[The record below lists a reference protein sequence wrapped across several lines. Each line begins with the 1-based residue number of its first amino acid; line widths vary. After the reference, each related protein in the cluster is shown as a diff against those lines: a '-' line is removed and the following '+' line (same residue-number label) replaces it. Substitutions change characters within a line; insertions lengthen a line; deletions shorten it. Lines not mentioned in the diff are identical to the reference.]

1 MVAGMGVPSSRP
13 AGDAPAR
20 TPSLRLVRGILLA
33 ALLTAGMPALG
44 VAAEA
49 QKAEPQKVE
58 PPRGRGA
65 LPPSGTVTTVRQEPF
80 KQESPKAK
88 PRTDA
93 PAAAAPP
100 SASAAATP
108 AAPRVTQ
115 ALRFGVYRKEADAWV
130 DWKSLVRRQPDMV
143 ADLVPRVVP
152 LKAGAPD
159 DGYVLLAAP
168 LPDLDPTFVCRRIVG
183 GGGTCLVVEAPDVPL
198 GPPAKVPDGDSN
210 GVVTYTP
217 DQSREMVEI
226 ERQAARLSRI
236 TAIVPGFD
244 AQIDVGAL
252 KASRWNLCALTFDDG
267 PHPAVTPRILDI
279 LRTESVRATFFP
291 IGNVAARHPR
301 IIQRIVQEG
310 HEVGNHSLTHPNMRN
325 LPAEAQRA
333 EVAETNRILATVGA
347 DPVLFRPPAGRYNQD
362 TLKVVQQERMN
373 PALWNV
379 DTRDWLT
386 RDAEKIM
393 AQVDSAGAIGS
404 VVLMHTTYNATAEAL
419 PKAIGL
425 LRTRGCRF
433 VTLSEW
439 ISSLISLSTPRIAQK

>member
-1 MVAGMGVPSSRP
+1 MP
-13 AGDAPAR
+13 
-20 TPSLRLVRGILLA
+20 GIA
-33 ALLTAGMPALG
+33 
-44 VAAEA
+44 
-49 QKAEPQKVE
+49 AEPQN
-58 PPRGRGA
+58 GRGA
-65 LPPSGTVTTVRQEPF
+65 LPPSGTVTTVRQEP
-80 KQESPKAK
+80 PKAK
-88 PRTDA
+88 PRTDIPRTETPAPATPAVTPAAITPTAVA
-93 PAAAAPP
+93 PAAAP
-100 SASAAATP
+100 SSTP
-108 AAPRVTQ
+108 RLTQ
-115 ALRFGVYRKEADAWV
+115 ALRFGIYRKEADAWV

-152 LKAGAPD
+152 LKPGAPD
-159 DGYVLLAAP
+159 DGYMLLAAP
-168 LPDLDPTFVCRRIVG
+168 LPDLDPNFVCRRIVG
-183 GGGTCLVVEAPDVPL
+183 GGGSCLVVEAPDVPL
-198 GPPAKVPDGDSN
+198 GPPAKVMDGDSN

-236 TAIVPGFD
+236 TAIVPGVE
-244 AQIDVGAL
+244 AQVDVGAL
-252 KASRWNLCALTFDDG
+252 KASHWNLCSLTFDDG
-267 PHPAVTPRILDI
+267 PHPSVTPRILDI
-279 LRTESVRATFFP
+279 LRTEGVRATFFP
-291 IGNVAARHPR
+291 IGNVAVRHPR

-333 EVAETNRILATVGA
+333 EVAETNRILAAAGA

-362 TLKVVQQERMN
+362 TLKVVQQESMN

-386 RDAEKIM
+386 RDADKIM
-393 AQVDSAGAIGS
+393 AQVESAGAIGS
-404 VVLMHTTYNATAEAL
+404 VVLMHTTYNATADAL

-439 ISSLISLSTPRIAQK
+439 ITSLTSLATPRIAQR